1 MRSEWREVT
10 LAEIMEIMGGGTP
23 NTKVAEY
30 WNGDI
35 PWISVKDFN
44 NNQRYVYHTQ
54 RSITHLGLQNSST
67 KLLEKGD
74 LIISARGTVGQV
86 AQLGKPMAFNQTS
99 YGLRAKPEMTTN
111 DFLYYLLLNMNAII
125 KGNTHGTVFDT
136 ITRETFN
143 VLRAA
148 LPPLPTQK
156 AIADTLSCLD
166 AKIEVNNKINE
177 NLEKQTQAIFKSWF
191 VDFEPFQDGE
201 FVESELRNLPRDW
214 RIGHLGDL
222 MEITSGKRPGI
233 REELPTSGIEVPVVG
248 ASKIMG
254 YTNEVLFDDKII
266 VIGRV
271 GTHGVIQRFDY
282 PCWPS
287 DNTLVIKPHFYEFV
301 YQSLKLVNFS
311 ALNRGSTQPLIT
323 QSDLKNLEI
332 VIPPHRVLEDY
343 EELASILM
351 SPARVNEEQN
361 TTLATLRD
369 TLLPKLM
376 SGEIEVP
383 IGQ

>member
-1 MRSEWREVT
+1 V
-10 LAEIMEIMGGGTP
+10 L
-23 NTKVAEY
+23 V
-30 WNGDI
+30 GDI
-35 PWISVKDFN
+35 YKTVSETYSNDSEYVVLVNTSDVLQGKLLNHEKVRNKNLKGQFKKTFQKNDILFSEIRPI
-44 NNQRYVYHTQ
+44 NQRNAFVDFEADDY
-54 RSITHLGLQNSST
+54 IAST
-67 KLLEKGD
+67 KL
-74 LIISARGTVGQV
+74 
-86 AQLGKPMAFNQTS
+86 M
-99 YGLRAKPEMTTN
+99 
-111 DFLYYLLLNMNAII
+111 
-125 KGNTHGTVFDT
+125 
-136 ITRETFN
+136 
-143 VLRAA
+143 VLRPKDNTILPEYMFRFLNSHGVLRFLQSLAETRSGTFPQITFSEVA
-148 LPPLPTQK
+148 HLSMKLPPLPTQRV
-156 AIADTLSCLD
+156 IVDTLSCLD
-166 AKIEVNNKINE
+166 AKIEVNNRIIK
-177 NLEKQTQAIFKSWF
+177 NLEEQAQAIFKSWF
-191 VDFEPFQDGE
+191 IDFGPFQEGE
-201 FVESELRNLPRDW
+201 FVESTLGNIPRDW
-214 RIGHLGDL
+214 KVGRLDDL

-233 REELPTSGIEVPVVG
+233 REGLPINGIKVPVVG

-287 DNTLVIKPHFYEFV
+287 DNTLVIKSHFYEFV

-323 QSDLKNLEI
+323 QSDLKSLEI

-343 EELASILM
+343 EKLASTLM
-351 SPARVNEEQN
+351 SPARVNEKQN

-383 IGQ
+383 IDQ

>member
-1 MRSEWREVT
+1 MRSEWR
-10 LAEIMEIMGGGTP
+10 
-23 NTKVAEY
+23 KVLV
-30 WNGDI
+30 GDI
-35 PWISVKDFN
+35 YKTVSETYSNDSEYVVLVNTSDVLQGKLLNHEKVRNKNLKGQFKKTFQKNDILFSEIRPI
-44 NNQRYVYHTQ
+44 NQRNAFVDFEADDY
-54 RSITHLGLQNSST
+54 IAST
-67 KLLEKGD
+67 KL
-74 LIISARGTVGQV
+74 
-86 AQLGKPMAFNQTS
+86 M
-99 YGLRAKPEMTTN
+99 
-111 DFLYYLLLNMNAII
+111 
-125 KGNTHGTVFDT
+125 
-136 ITRETFN
+136 
-143 VLRAA
+143 VLRPKDNTILPEYMFRFLNSHGVLRFLQSLAETRSGTFPQITFSEVA
-148 LPPLPTQK
+148 HLSMKLPPLPTQRV
-156 AIADTLSCLD
+156 IVDTLSCLD
-166 AKIEVNNKINE
+166 AKIEVNNRIIK
-177 NLEKQTQAIFKSWF
+177 NLEEQAQAIFKSWF
-191 VDFEPFQDGE
+191 IDFGPFQEGE
-201 FVESELRNLPRDW
+201 FVESTLGNIPRDW
-214 RIGHLGDL
+214 KVGRLDDL

-233 REELPTSGIEVPVVG
+233 REGLPINGIKVPVVG

-287 DNTLVIKPHFYEFV
+287 DNTLVIKSHFYEFV

-323 QSDLKNLEI
+323 QSDLKSLEI

-343 EELASILM
+343 EKLASTLM
-351 SPARVNEEQN
+351 SPARVNEKQN

-383 IGQ
+383 IDQ